1 MEKKRAFTL
10 IELLVVIAII
20 ALLMAIIA
28 PGLRQAKE
36 AVKRIRCRS
45 RLKQWGIAVQM
56 YTADNNGKIMSMVK
70 YWPRATGRPYPHYI
84 MDKPV
89 LDGDNRIM
97 WNIEGINPYI
107 EAFSTAYLTDG
118 EATDMITCPNN
129 SGEFMQDWVKNINWP
144 NHDFVEFAYSYFAG
158 ADVLD
163 PAQCSPNARKCLVG
177 KTLSS
182 QKLLMAEILNLD
194 TSDGAYRYNH
204 GKDGWSWNE
213 GNFRNPSNTAYDPN
227 PAATGRSQLF
237 GDGHIEWRRIDP
249 EQNLPLMTDRQIEN
263 WNGIGSGWMGT
274 SDTGFF

>member
-1 MEKKRAFTL
+1 MEKRRAFTL

-36 AVKRIRCRS
+36 AAKRIRCRS

-56 YTADNNGKIMSMVK
+56 YTTDNNGKIMSMVK
-70 YWPRATGRPYPHYI
+70 YWGGRPYPHYI

-89 LDGDNRIM
+89 LDGDNRTM

-158 ADVLD
+158 GDVLD
-163 PAQCSPNARKCLVG
+163 PAQCSPNARKYLVG
-177 KTLSS
+177 ETLSS

-194 TSDGAYRYNH
+194 TTPPGAYRYNH

-213 GNFRNPSNTAYDPN
+213 ANFRNPSNTAYSPDP
-227 PAATGRSQLF
+227 PGRRGRVTGEVATGPFAPRF
-237 GDGHIEWRRIDP
+237 R
-249 EQNLPLMTDRQIEN
+249 
-263 WNGIGSGWMGT
+263 
-274 SDTGFF
+274 